1 LEFVRKEVYL
11 GAAFSSH
18 TFEAAFAQFRS
29 MYNVAPLRAVCSPD
43 VLARFCE
50 LYERS
55 GAVAHLHSSR
65 LRYEGVPLVA
75 AVMPAGTVAFEG
87 EVEENRMGDW

>member
-1 LEFVRKEVYL
+1 VEFVRKEVYL
-11 GAAFSSH
+11 GPAFSAP

-55 GAVAHLHSSR
+55 GAVAHLHSTR
-65 LRYEGVPLVA
+65 LQYEGVPLVA
-75 AVMPAGTVAFEG
+75 AIMAAGTIAFEG